1 MLFAAAKSVRLLLS
15 LASLLAFCQ
24 SNCHAYTIQGQIE
37 HVESLPAV
45 APELRSGAEY
55 TGPGDSG
62 VNNKWQMIPHWLA
75 GTWLVR
81 QETAVY
87 QRDYKTG
94 RVSDTPRTYRAKQ
107 EFFYGSQLDRNGNV
121 WHFNGVPYTSETRLS
136 DYIEYHKV
144 TSKTFQVANANE
156 VRFRTLMT
164 VVRVSP
170 STETIIKSFQQESIT
185 SYKPDGDGQIQLTS
199 SIKAFDDNGNAVHE
213 TCNTATIK
221 RIKPFVQIDHRDG
234 KDLAH
239 LFKNYLI
246 KSNMTYLLP

>member
-15 LASLLAFCQ
+15 LAFLLAFCQ
-24 SNCHAYTIQGQIE
+24 SNCYAYTIQGQIE

-107 EFFYGSQLDRNGNV
+107 EFF
-121 WHFNGVPYTSETRLS
+121 
-136 DYIEYHKV
+136 
-144 TSKTFQVANANE
+144 
-156 VRFRTLMT
+156 M
-164 VVRVSP
+164 
-170 STETIIKSFQQESIT
+170 
-185 SYKPDGDGQIQLTS
+185 
-199 SIKAFDDNGNAVHE
+199 AV
-213 TCNTATIK
+213 N
-221 RIKPFVQIDHRDG
+221 
-234 KDLAH
+234 
-239 LFKNYLI
+239 
-246 KSNMTYLLP
+246 